1 MPINTYLGIPPTS
14 QVHYS
19 QTIRATVS
27 ILSTCIQILQMYMN
41 TEWILS
47 PWPLT
52 LTLASLTSV
61 EIFVCV
67 CKVLGQVLSIWG
79 MLFVFFRENNPNCK
93 LFKLLFL
100 SRNNQLK
107 SSLALVEHHRC
118 KELVDWLQWFNR
130 NPRSLKDLCRVR
142 IRASLGDL
150 VLHRVKSLP
159 LPTTL
164 KDFITLKEV
173 MWSKKIWNK

>member
-1 MPINTYLGIPPTS
+1 
-14 QVHYS
+14 
-19 QTIRATVS
+19 
-27 ILSTCIQILQMYMN
+27 MN
-41 TEWILS
+41 TFA
-47 PWPLT
+47 LT
-52 LTLASLTSV
+52 FDLDLGVTNLCGD
-61 EIFVCV
+61 FCVCV
-67 CKVLGQVLSIWG
+67 QSSWSGVKHMGV
-79 MLFVFFRENNPNCK
+79 LFVFFRENNPNCK

-173 MWSKKIWNK
+173 I